1 MNLNFRQSQAKVRI
15 KKKVSDWT
23 EITVQ
28 GRPQGED
35 AITNKKEPTFPRSG
49 VRKIQIQKTVILR
62 LLRQEEPGC
71 VPAAQRPREV
81 IFFKA
86 SCSATYAETL

>member
-49 VRKIQIQKTVILR
+49 VRKVQMQKIVR
-62 LLRQEEPGC
+62 LLRQEELGC
-71 VPAAQRPREV
+71 VPAVQRPREV

-86 SCSATYAETL
+86 SCSAPYAETL

>member
-1 MNLNFRQSQAKVRI
+1 M
-15 KKKVSDWT
+15 
-23 EITVQ
+23 EINVQ